1 MKRLLKKKALLG
13 IAMVAVL
20 LGAGAAWSSVSSGAA
35 GGATAVV
42 GGMHRSIGDCFYL
55 PDGTLTF
62 CSGVNV
68 DMSLDVHGPG
78 AGPATGTFLAGTNGS
93 TFSSSVRIT
102 CMTVVGNRA
111 VVGGFITEDTSR
123 PDVVGDEQLFYVID
137 NGGPGNAPL
146 DKMSAR
152 EIYSPDQFTPG
163 FPTNCGS
170 PDATTGGY
178 TDVRYGDVSIHAG
191 L

>member
-1 MKRLLKKKALLG
+1 MKRLLTKKALVG
-13 IAMVAVL
+13 VAVVAML
-20 LGAGAAWSSVSSGAA
+20 MGAGATWFSVSSSAA
-35 GGATAVV
+35 GGITAVV

-55 PDGTLTF
+55 SDGTQTF
-62 CSGVNV
+62 CSQVNV
-68 DMSLDVHGPG
+68 DMSLDVHGSG
-78 AGPATGTFLAGTNGS
+78 SGLATGTFLAGTNGS
-93 TFSSSVRIT
+93 TFSSRVRIT
-102 CMTVVGNRA
+102 CMTVEGNRA

-123 PDVVGDEQLFYVID
+123 REAVGDEQLFYVID

-152 EIYSPDQFTPG
+152 EIYTPDEFTPG
-163 FPTNCGS
+163 FPNTCGS

-178 TDVRYGDVSIHAG
+178 TDLHYGDVSIHMG